1 MSLKTEIPLNIMK
14 KVLVTVFVF
23 AIFTI
28 GVNQAFGSE
37 IKYEFNGVMVRNN
50 PTICSIQPIDND
62 LTEIQLEKF
71 SAQTKYSISEWQ
83 QHLQQKGGKNAWS
96 NWEITHK
103 HIDYDKLNSDTILG
117 CDIIMVFSKTP
128 PSLDFWGILGL
139 AMSDY
144 ETGKTI
150 IEIYYSIPQLCDTG
164 ERKEDPS
171 ENIIWIIQVPCYG
184 DMMIADQ
191 LGSVIRHEMGH
202 GLGLGHYM
210 STDEQ
215 ITLDWNKGL
224 SPTPSIMVQTSYEN
238 SDELRISPKDIDK
251 LFEIYGQDG
260 FILNPEEKKN
270 LTLKDPYI
278 VEQNYVDYTNSD
290 YGFSLQYPEKW
301 GVEKNVSTFD
311 EYTRVLY
318 MTDQKDNPFRTI
330 SVGFYN
336 KSIVNESSDQ
346 IILDQ
351 LNQKEKKY
359 CDNLLNENNDIDC
372 ENIILVES
380 KIQNDSNRK
389 VYSQKYLWND
399 GANYH
404 IMKKNYII
412 ASDKIWEITG
422 DGLLAPSLLTQNV
435 MDQSIN
441 SFKLDIAET
450 ENNTTTGFKPSEQS
464 QIESPINAEPPRLT
478 QIPDWVRGN
487 AKWWSQGA
495 IGDSDFISGIQYLIK
510 ERIMII
516 PETAKGEGPH
526 ESKVIPSWIKNN
538 AEWWA
543 QSLISDDDFIKGI
556 QYLVENGIITV

>member
-1 MSLKTEIPLNIMK
+1 MMK
-14 KVLVTVFVF
+14 MVLVTVLVLTV
-23 AIFTI
+23 FTI
-28 GVNQAFGSE
+28 GVNQSFASE
-37 IKYEFNGVMVRNN
+37 IKYEFNGLMVRNN
-50 PTICSIQPIDND
+50 PTICSIQPIDKD
-62 LTEIQLEKF
+62 LTENQLEKF
-71 SAQTKYSISEWQ
+71 SSQTKYSISEWE
-83 QHLQQKGGKNAWS
+83 QHLQQKSGKNAWS

-103 HIDYDKLNSDTILG
+103 HVDYDKLNSDAILG
-117 CDIIMVFSKTP
+117 CDIILVFSKTP

-150 IEIYYSIPQLCDTG
+150 IEIYYSIPQLCDSG
-164 ERKEDPS
+164 ERKEDPK

-215 ITLDWNKGL
+215 VTLDWNKGL

-238 SDELRISPKDIDK
+238 SDELRISPIDIDK

-260 FILNPEEKKN
+260 FILNSEEQKN
-270 LTLKDPYI
+270 LILKDPYI

-290 YGFSLQYPEKW
+290 FGFSLQYPEKW
-301 GVEKNVSTFD
+301 GVEKNVSNFE
-311 EYTRVLY
+311 EYTRILY
-318 MTDQKDNPFRTI
+318 MTDQKNNPFRTI

-336 KSIVNESSDQ
+336 KSIITGSNDQ

-351 LNQKEKKY
+351 LSQKEKKY
-359 CDNLLNENNDIDC
+359 CVNLLNENNDIDC
-372 ENIILVES
+372 EKIILVES

-399 GANYH
+399 GENFH
-404 IMKKNYII
+404 IMKKNYIF
-412 ASDKIWEITG
+412 AGDKIWEITG

-441 SFKLDIAET
+441 SFKLESVET
-450 ENNTTTGFKPSEQS
+450 ENINPTTEFKSSEQS
-464 QIESPINAEPPRLT
+464 QIEFSSIEESPKLT
-478 QIPDWVRGN
+478 QIPEWVRGN
-487 AKWWSQGA
+487 AGWWAQGA
-495 IGDSDFISGIQYLIK
+495 IGDSDFVSGIQYLIK
-510 ERIMII
+510 EKIITI
-516 PETAKGEGPH
+516 PETSNLKGEAA
-526 ESKVIPSWIKNN
+526 SKEIPSWIKSN

-543 QSLISDDDFIKGI
+543 QGLISDDDFVKGI
-556 QYLVENGIITV
+556 QYLIETGILEV